1 MDQGSFRNLELT
13 APWTGIQ
20 IKVPVI
26 YVVGEKDPVYT
37 TPGAKT
43 YIQSE
48 GYTCRHD
55 AVNQGENRG
64 NNATRS
70 SSSSSDSIGTEQ
82 FDRYSWNHM
91 VQDRV
96 PAFSPEKA
104 KGFIEKELGA
114 PVNIIFKEFE
124 ERPIAAAS
132 LGQVHRSI
140 VHNGEK
146 VVVKVQ
152 RPGLKKLFD
161 IDLRCGSVIHS
172 FHPVVAEYFQRSETL
187 GGPTRDWMGIYDECA
202 K

>member
-1 MDQGSFRNLELT
+1 
-13 APWTGIQ
+13 
-20 IKVPVI
+20 
-26 YVVGEKDPVYT
+26 
-37 TPGAKT
+37 
-43 YIQSE
+43 
-48 GYTCRHD
+48 HD

-64 NNATRS
+64 DNATRL

-82 FDRYSWNHM
+82 FDRYSWNHT
-91 VQDRV
+91 VQDRA

-132 LGQVHRSI
+132 LGQVHRAI
-140 VHNGEK
+140 LHNGEK

-161 IDLRCGSVIHS
+161 IDLYRGSIIHS
-172 FHPVVAEYFQRSETL
+172 LHPGNLKLVAEYFQRSETL